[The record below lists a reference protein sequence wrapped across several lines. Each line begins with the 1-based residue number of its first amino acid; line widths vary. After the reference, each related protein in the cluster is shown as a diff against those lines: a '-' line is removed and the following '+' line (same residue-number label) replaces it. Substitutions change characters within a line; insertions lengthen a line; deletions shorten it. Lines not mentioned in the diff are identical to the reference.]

1 VIIATWNLNSIRT
14 RRARLLSWLERFE
27 PDVLCLQELK
37 VEEADFP
44 FDALGELGYRAAV
57 YGQKTYNGVAIV
69 CRSEPGDVR
78 RGFDDGDTEDV
89 QARLI
94 AATVG
99 DVRVISA
106 YMPNGGQVGSDK
118 YAYKLAWMARFRG
131 YLDRHCD
138 PDEPLA
144 LCGDFNV
151 APEDIDVAFPEAWAE
166 STLCW
171 PDSRSA
177 LETIREWGLVDAF
190 RLHNVG
196 PGHYSWWDYRNAAFP
211 RDDGLRI
218 DHVFV
223 TTSLAARCKGASIDR
238 DERGGDKPSDH
249 APVLAWFDQEPS
261 GEGGL
266 LRDASGQPARLAK
279 DAQQPSHAEPS
290 RPSDEVGTPADAGRQ
305 PKLVLIDGHS
315 LAYRAFYG
323 LPLYDRH
330 GNVTFSNSKGELTNA
345 VYGFANTLIKTW
357 REERPDYIA
366 VAFDL
371 GRTFRDD
378 LYEDYKATREKM
390 PDELASQMDRIV
402 ELVEAFGIPAVTAEG
417 YEADDI
423 LGTLAKRA
431 EADGMDVLIVTGDS
445 DAFQL
450 VDDHIH
456 VQAPGRLWSDVKEHD
471 VAAIEKKYGL
481 EPGQLIDFKALVGD
495 SSDNVP
501 GVKGVGKKTAEPLLK
516 EYGSVEGI
524 YQHLD
529 DVESTRARNALAK
542 GEDMALLSKDLV
554 TIRTDVPIDV
564 DWHDCAVR
572 DYDRERVER
581 LFDEL
586 EFRSLRSR
594 LPGAATSDAGE
605 TDVGQGTTG
614 AAKAGGREFTT
625 QMRMF
630 DDAAGVGGAAGGSEA
645 RGLGEAGEAGAE
657 GGEPPTATT
666 IVRDADALRA
676 LVAELGEADVV
687 SFDTEATSTD
697 KMRADLVGVSLTASE
712 GSGFYLPVGHAGEAD
727 QLTQEQLVEVLGPLL
742 ADASIPKV
750 AHNAKYDMA
759 VLRRAGIEVAG
770 LTFDTMLA
778 EFLIDPGGR
787 FGLKAVARQRLGV
800 EMTPISELIGK
811 GRKQITMAEVPVE
824 RAAPYAAADVDM
836 TLRIKGQQESILEQ
850 LGLRH
855 LLDDV
860 DLPLVPVLL
869 DMEQAGVLI
878 DTELL
883 ATMSEDL
890 AARLMEIE
898 DQVFQL
904 VGQQFNI
911 NSPQQLGEVLFEQLK
926 LEAPR
931 ARKTRTGRVSVAAD
945 VLESMRGEHPVID
958 LVLEHRQLSKLKGTY
973 IDALPRLVN
982 PETGRVHTS
991 FNQVGAVSGRLA
1003 SQDPNLQ
1010 NIPIRTELG
1019 REVRRAF
1026 IVPEG
1031 WLMIAADYSQVEL
1044 RVVAHLC
1051 GDPGLRAAFAAGE
1064 DIHRATAAKVLGIP
1078 PEEVTP
1084 DQRSFAKRVNFGL
1097 LYGMGARSLA
1107 RQAGIPMNE
1116 AQEFVKAYFNGF
1128 PNIKA
1133 FIEDTKRKARQDG
1146 YVETLLGRR
1155 RYFPILEATM
1165 RDNRTR
1171 VMQAQAEREAVNH
1184 PVQGSAADIMKLAM
1198 IDVHRKLAE
1207 GGYRAR
1213 MLLQVHDELV
1223 LEAPED
1229 EVEQVSELV
1238 KATMEAAYELDPPLK
1253 ADVGVGPNWTDAK

>member
-1 VIIATWNLNSIRT
+1 
-14 RRARLLSWLERFE
+14 
-27 PDVLCLQELK
+27 
-37 VEEADFP
+37 
-44 FDALGELGYRAAV
+44 
-57 YGQKTYNGVAIV
+57 
-69 CRSEPGDVR
+69 
-78 RGFDDGDTEDV
+78 
-89 QARLI
+89 
-94 AATVG
+94 
-99 DVRVISA
+99 
-106 YMPNGGQVGSDK
+106 
-118 YAYKLAWMARFRG
+118 
-131 YLDRHCD
+131 
-138 PDEPLA
+138 
-144 LCGDFNV
+144 
-151 APEDIDVAFPEAWAE
+151 
-166 STLCW
+166 
-171 PDSRSA
+171 
-177 LETIREWGLVDAF
+177 
-190 RLHNVG
+190 
-196 PGHYSWWDYRNAAFP
+196 
-211 RDDGLRI
+211 
-218 DHVFV
+218 
-223 TTSLAARCKGASIDR
+223 
-238 DERGGDKPSDH
+238 
-249 APVLAWFDQEPS
+249 
-261 GEGGL
+261 
-266 LRDASGQPARLAK
+266 
-279 DAQQPSHAEPS
+279 
-290 RPSDEVGTPADAGRQ
+290 
-305 PKLVLIDGHS
+305 
-315 LAYRAFYG
+315 
-323 LPLYDRH
+323 
-330 GNVTFSNSKGELTNA
+330 
-345 VYGFANTLIKTW
+345 
-357 REERPDYIA
+357 
-366 VAFDL
+366 
-371 GRTFRDD
+371 
-378 LYEDYKATREKM
+378 
-390 PDELASQMDRIV
+390 
-402 ELVEAFGIPAVTAEG
+402 
-417 YEADDI
+417 
-423 LGTLAKRA
+423 
-431 EADGMDVLIVTGDS
+431 
-445 DAFQL
+445 
-450 VDDHIH
+450 
-456 VQAPGRLWSDVKEHD
+456 
-471 VAAIEKKYGL
+471 
-481 EPGQLIDFKALVGD
+481 
-495 SSDNVP
+495 
-501 GVKGVGKKTAEPLLK
+501 
-516 EYGSVEGI
+516 
-524 YQHLD
+524 
-529 DVESTRARNALAK
+529 
-542 GEDMALLSKDLV
+542 
-554 TIRTDVPIDV
+554 
-564 DWHDCAVR
+564 
-572 DYDRERVER
+572 
-581 LFDEL
+581 
-586 EFRSLRSR
+586 
-594 LPGAATSDAGE
+594 
-605 TDVGQGTTG
+605 
-614 AAKAGGREFTT
+614 
-625 QMRMF
+625 
-630 DDAAGVGGAAGGSEA
+630 
-645 RGLGEAGEAGAE
+645 
-657 GGEPPTATT
+657 
-666 IVRDADALRA
+666 
-676 LVAELGEADVV
+676 
-687 SFDTEATSTD
+687 
-697 KMRADLVGVSLTASE
+697 
-712 GSGFYLPVGHAGEAD
+712 
-727 QLTQEQLVEVLGPLL
+727 
-742 ADASIPKV
+742 
-750 AHNAKYDMA
+750 
-759 VLRRAGIEVAG
+759 
-770 LTFDTMLA
+770 
-778 EFLIDPGGR
+778 
-787 FGLKAVARQRLGV
+787 
-800 EMTPISELIGK
+800 
-811 GRKQITMAEVPVE
+811 
-824 RAAPYAAADVDM
+824 M

-931 ARKTRTGRVSVAAD
+931 ARKTRTGRGSVAAD